1 MFNARHIFLAQW
13 LTKLVYQQ
21 KYNKLYES
29 SVAIA
34 VRCNPKSKKKIKI
47 QD

>member
-34 VRCNPKSKKKIKI
+34 VQLQPKVKKKIKI